1 MYEYEDQTFFIEP
14 AVSVAAERFMNTRG
28 FHDAE
33 PQRPSCSTW
42 HKPTTAAGRA
52 KLDAKRAKA
61 RAARKQN
68 ANRRRKS

>member
-14 AVSVAAERFMNTRG
+14 AVSAAAYRMMTTRRL
-28 FHDAE
+28 HDIE
-33 PQRPSCSTW
+33 PDRPSCSTW

-68 ANRRRKS
+68 AKRRKKS